1 MSKVEQV
8 KKLFDGKGLIDIT
21 IWMDDGKEIKAGVHH
36 VVDYKFDGNH
46 LILPKYGKKGEIT
59 EEGVEE
65 VTEKSAKVN
74 FRDIDSNL
82 IILHINKRIPEES

>member
-1 MSKVEQV
+1 MSKVDQV

-21 IWMDDGKEIKAGVHH
+21 IWTDDGEVVKAGVRH
-36 VVDYKFDGNH
+36 VVDYKLDGNH
-46 LILPKYGKKGEIT
+46 LILPEYGKKGEIT

-65 VTEKSAKVN
+65 VSNNSAKIN

-82 IILHINKRIPEES
+82 IVLHINKRISKES